1 MGANAV
7 TSVPTYV
14 AGQVLDASRL
24 NVTNSGVP
32 VFADTTARDAG
43 FGGTG
48 EKVLAEGQ
56 LCYLEDANVVQYYD
70 GAAWATVGPAAASGV
85 VQVKSAVKTDTFT
98 ASVAQGAKTAITG
111 VSVAI
116 TPTSASNKVLVVA
129 QITGG
134 QTTNGVA
141 SYYQLMR
148 GATAIGIGDAASTR
162 QRVTSGFLGDTS
174 AQAQES
180 LTNTVLVFLDSP
192 NTTSSTTYS
201 VDVSHGR
208 GGTETVYVNRSQ
220 TDPDQTYIAR
230 GASTITVFEVTP

>member
-1 MGANAV
+1 MGANAQ
-7 TSVPTYV
+7 TSVPTFTT
-14 AGQVLDASRL
+14 GQVLTAAQQNL
-24 NVTNSGVP
+24 INTGVP
-32 VFADTTARDAG
+32 VAAGTAERDG
-43 FGGTG
+43 LFGGSG
-48 EKVLAEGQ
+48 EKTLAEGQ
-56 LCYLEDANVVQYYD
+56 LVYVESLNVVQYYD
-70 GAAWATVGPAAASGV
+70 GAAWATVGPAAPSGV

-134 QTTNGVA
+134 QTTNGVG
-141 SYYQLMR
+141 SFYQVMR
-148 GATAIGIGDAASTR
+148 DATAIGIGDAASTR

-174 AQAQES
+174 GQAQES

-208 GGTETVYVNRSQ
+208 AGTETVYINRAQ
-220 TDPDQTYIAR
+220 NDPDQTYIAR